1 MSYII
6 PSGLRRLSTAGLS
19 DFGCTLSEK
28 MTVPAGGNKW
38 EWFKRYDSN
47 SVTARTK
54 YPNSPP
60 HTSTSLLF
68 AHLAQHSLYRRRCL
82 GWLLFTKPIT

>member
-1 MSYII
+1 MFYII

-38 EWFKRYDSN
+38 EWFKRYDSEQRYGSN
-47 SVTARTK
+47 EVPQFSA
-54 YPNSPP
+54 
-60 HTSTSLLF
+60 
-68 AHLAQHSLYRRRCL
+68 AHVDKFIVCAF
-82 GWLLFTKPIT
+82 GAT